1 MKFSYK
7 TCVTEKLSKKQKYVC
22 TEICMCTEICP
33 FLLLRFQKSDC
44 HAAAHYQS
52 VLQLLLFFT
61 PTKEL
66 VHIFFDLLE

>member
-1 MKFSYK
+1 MY
-7 TCVTEKLSKKQKYVC
+7 VQKYVC
-22 TEICMCTEICP
+22 VRRFVL